1 MKCLQGPCLPAAGA
15 PLRSGA
21 WRSLGGAQPPEG
33 EGRRSRF
40 RAWRVWVRRWLSLQP
55 HLLPSQILALTP
67 HFSCSWLLS
76 PRTLPLEVTRETG
89 CHSNLTGL
97 YSARTWKAPHTPG
110 ALARTALAAG
120 PLGQAGCQADP
131 ALQEPSAFH
140 FHLLPF
146 SCPFSPLLS
155 CGNERGD
162 PRSPRTTLGG

>member
-40 RAWRVWVRRWLSLQP
+40 RAWRVWVRRWLSSQP

-97 YSARTWKAPHTPG
+97 LRPPLEGASHARSSCQDCTGCGTPG
-110 ALARTALAAG
+110 PGRVPSRPSSPRALCLSF
-120 PLGQAGCQADP
+120 PSP
-131 ALQEPSAFH
+131 ALFLSLQ
-140 FHLLPF
+140 
-146 SCPFSPLLS
+146 SPLVLWK
-155 CGNERGD
+155 
-162 PRSPRTTLGG
+162 